1 MSLHKAKLWM
11 KAKASGSGAAKNAN
25 APRHAASRKAP
36 AGESHGPKKK

>member
-1 MSLHKAKLWM
+1 MKKNLWA

-25 APRHAASRKAP
+25 APKHTKARKAP